1 MKIGIFT
8 TLFFFSMLFE
18 GCDTKTSP
26 KVSEPAK
33 TDSVEEYGKVI
44 DSIDAVCDQMPD
56 STSSLYYKK
65 MGRKMLLYATVAY
78 PCPQANISAKN
89 AEEATVAKYLALQ
102 VSNHI
107 EKTNLYFSGDYD
119 WAYLEEFC
127 TKRFLNELN
136 ENLKMGIGLTLDPI
150 MGINDIG
157 TRHLISVE
165 SIELKGNKA
174 VELIRFGDLQ
184 RNGIVIHQRKA
195 VMAQENGKWMIDCFL
210 QE

>member
-1 MKIGIFT
+1 M
-8 TLFFFSMLFE
+8 
-18 GCDTKTSP
+18 
-26 KVSEPAK
+26 
-33 TDSVEEYGKVI
+33 
-44 DSIDAVCDQMPD
+44 
-56 STSSLYYKK
+56 
-65 MGRKMLLYATVAY
+65 
-78 PCPQANISAKN
+78 
-89 AEEATVAKYLALQ
+89 
-102 VSNHI
+102 
-107 EKTNLYFSGDYD
+107 
-119 WAYLEEFC
+119 EEFC

-195 VMAQENGKWMIDCFL
+195 VMVQENGKWKIDCFL